1 MEGSLEGPGRHN
13 LYGIYKILYSL
24 ATVSLNVIA
33 NSCLLRLASS
43 ELIKLLEGLQI
54 LLHEP

>member
-1 MEGSLEGPGRHN
+1 
-13 LYGIYKILYSL
+13 
-24 ATVSLNVIA
+24 LNVIA